1 MSHKVVIK
9 ITRPSAEFNWHFVE
23 HGSDSLVAKLGT
35 WSVESNIGISADFV
49 GDTEVHLN
57 HIVPTDELK
66 AQLLAKISEPV
77 VQEVFQYYTNGGGS
91 VEIVEET
98 V

>member
-1 MSHKVVIK
+1 MAHKVVIK
-9 ITRPSAEFNWHFVE
+9 LTRPNTDFNWHYVE

-35 WSVESNIGISADFV
+35 WCVESNIGISADFAS
-49 GDTEVHLN
+49 DTEVHLN
-57 HIVPTDELK
+57 HLVPSDELK
-66 AQLLAKISEPV
+66 EQLLAKISEPV
-77 VQEVFQYYTNGGGS
+77 VQGVFDYYTNGGGS